1 MVGSRVRTPPSS
13 WACAH
18 RAKPKQVPARCR
30 WHVQKR
36 LSLAGAKP
44 LSWRKVHRARPVRR
58 PHHRTALKATA
69 SQPVPRTPLR
79 PGGDCVAATGLE
91 RGRPPRRG
99 PRTKYRQA
107 AKAGMRCE
115 GCTDYRCDDA
125 LDRLLELDNRCER
138 CRRGRCDT
146 SAEESD
152 ESEQIRHHRPIS
164 KSARRNFE
172 QRRLEESEDE
182 DEGECFSRLRCG
194 DCCEAPIILT
204 TGNDDLKDGEVLSPY
219 RSVYRPFRGAE
230 LAKEFGRG
238 YDSEPCAVH
247 SDCGGLS
254 GRTASSCSCELCKQH
269 GLAQA
274 DVCDQ
279 CGGCKAS
286 CCLVLVTPCVDCSR
300 CPGALDG
307 ISMVCREGCGR
318 CTDCCSLCEGCSG
331 CFGSSNLCPQCDRC
345 ED

>member
-1 MVGSRVRTPPSS
+1 
-13 WACAH
+13 
-18 RAKPKQVPARCR
+18 
-30 WHVQKR
+30 
-36 LSLAGAKP
+36 
-44 LSWRKVHRARPVRR
+44 
-58 PHHRTALKATA
+58 
-69 SQPVPRTPLR
+69 
-79 PGGDCVAATGLE
+79 
-91 RGRPPRRG
+91 
-99 PRTKYRQA
+99 
-107 AKAGMRCE
+107 
-115 GCTDYRCDDA
+115 
-125 LDRLLELDNRCER
+125 LELDNRCER

-152 ESEQIRHHRPIS
+152 ESEQIRHRRPIS
-164 KSARRNFE
+164 KTARRNFE

-345 ED
+345 EDCCKGCPNPVDHLEDTEEPLAETLERRKSREEAIFDSVFLSARSVCRGLEGSRRSP